1 MSSTMNELLRW
12 LRPQKQ
18 RMVALLGRLVRAES
32 PSFDKAA
39 VDRCGNLL
47 AAEWRKRGAKV
58 EYLRQPERGDHLRC
72 ELWLGRGKPQG
83 QILLLG
89 HFDTV
94 YGLGTL
100 RRMPFQVRGG
110 KAFGP
115 GTFDMKGGLV
125 QALFAVDALR
135 ACPAVAGQLRKR
147 IVCLWNTDEEIGSAS
162 SRVAIER
169 EARRS
174 DAVLVLEPATAPDG
188 KLKTGRKGVGEVEI
202 TVHGRAAHA
211 GLEPA
216 KGVNAVHELAL
227 QIERIARWNNPR
239 RGITVN
245 VDVVAGGS
253 RANVI
258 AERAR
263 AVVDV
268 RVARLAD
275 AHAMNLK
282 FLRLR
287 PILSGARIEIH
298 GGVTRPP
305 LERKVTA
312 ELFRLAQRLGRE
324 IGLELEES
332 FVGGGSDGNWTAA
345 LGIPTLDGLGAVGD
359 GAHAAHEHI
368 LTRTMPRR
376 AALLAGLISSL

>member
-1 MSSTMNELLRW
+1 MKELLRC
-12 LRPQKQ
+12 LRPQEQ
-18 RMVALLGRLVRAES
+18 RMVALLGKLVRAES
-32 PSFDKAA
+32 PSFNKAA
-39 VDRCGNLL
+39 VDRCGKLL
-47 AAEWRKRGAKV
+47 AAEWRRRGAKV
-58 EYLRQPERGDHLRC
+58 EFLRQPERGDHLRC
-72 ELWLGRGKPQG
+72 ELWLGRGMPRG

-94 YGLGTL
+94 YELGTL
-100 RRMPFQVRGG
+100 ARMPFRVRGG
-110 KAFGP
+110 KASGP

-135 ACPAVAGQLRKR
+135 ACPAVAGRLRKR

-174 DAVLVLEPATAPDG
+174 DAVLVLEPSTAPDG

-211 GLEPA
+211 GLEPQ

-227 QIERIARWNNPR
+227 QIERIARWGNPR

-245 VDVVAGGS
+245 VDVVEGGT

-263 AVVDV
+263 ALVDV
-268 RVARLAD
+268 RVSRLAD
-275 AHAMNLK
+275 AHALNMK

-287 PILSGARIEIH
+287 PILPGARVLVS

-305 LERKVTA
+305 LERKVTV
-312 ELFRLAQRLGRE
+312 ELFRTAQRLGSE
-324 IGLELEES
+324 IGLRLDES

-359 GAHAAHEHI
+359 GAHAAHEHV
-368 LTRTMPRR
+368 LTRAMPQR
-376 AALLAGLISSL
+376 AALLAGLLLNT